1 MATLERYWTVR
12 DVMEVLPYGKTK
24 IVAII
29 NSLPHINDG
38 KKLLVEPRQIHEWLL
53 RNTRTAAQQ
62 TTTAPAKKKPRAQ
75 KIPGLTEDGL
85 IPYRHSRK
93 GA

>member
-1 MATLERYWTVR
+1 MERYWTVK

-24 IVAII
+24 VIAII

-38 KKLLVEPRQIHEWLL
+38 RKLLIEPRMIHEWLRL
-53 RNTRTAAQQ
+53 NTRVANAKNT
-62 TTTAPAKKKPRAQ
+62 PSPVKKKTRPR
-75 KIPGLTEDGL
+75 KVEGLTEDGL
-85 IPYRHSRK
+85 IPYRRSKK